1 MRSFFFLTAYS
12 MSFQTPRLVFIYFK
26 KHIVNTTLFQKG
38 QGMQFPFLAIFL
50 GIGIFLAIR
59 YKSLNKKQ
67 DEVTQSFWE
76 REAAANA
83 APTANLDNI
92 KYITIPLD
100 KFPLGF
106 SKDPAICSLENILR
120 DLSKKRLLNL
130 TGKTN
135 TELKEAYGVA
145 NLTTMQSIGEDF
157 DLLTITLK
165 DYGAA
170 LIEQGL
176 LADAINVLEFGVAI
190 GTDISQNYNMLGD
203 CYLALGK
210 TDKISYLIEQVE
222 SRNLMLAPSI
232 LRHLRG
238 LLSEDST
245 DGPVKTPENFE
256 INKN

>member
-1 MRSFFFLTAYS
+1 
-12 MSFQTPRLVFIYFK
+12 
-26 KHIVNTTLFQKG
+26 
-38 QGMQFPFLAIFL
+38 
-50 GIGIFLAIR
+50 
-59 YKSLNKKQ
+59 
-67 DEVTQSFWE
+67 
-76 REAAANA
+76 
-83 APTANLDNI
+83 
-92 KYITIPLD
+92 
-100 KFPLGF
+100 
-106 SKDPAICSLENILR
+106 
-120 DLSKKRLLNL
+120 
-130 TGKTN
+130 
-135 TELKEAYGVA
+135 LKEAYGVA

-176 LADAINVLEFGVAI
+176 LADAISVLEFGVAI

-232 LRHLRG
+232 LRHLRE

-245 DGPVKTPENFE
+245 NGPVKTPENFE

>member
-1 MRSFFFLTAYS
+1 M
-12 MSFQTPRLVFIYFK
+12 
-26 KHIVNTTLFQKG
+26 
-38 QGMQFPFLAIFL
+38 
-50 GIGIFLAIR
+50 
-59 YKSLNKKQ
+59 
-67 DEVTQSFWE
+67 
-76 REAAANA
+76 
-83 APTANLDNI
+83 
-92 KYITIPLD
+92 
-100 KFPLGF
+100 
-106 SKDPAICSLENILR
+106 
-120 DLSKKRLLNL
+120 
-130 TGKTN
+130 
-135 TELKEAYGVA
+135 
-145 NLTTMQSIGEDF
+145 
-157 DLLTITLK
+157 TITLK

-176 LADAINVLEFGVAI
+176 LADAISVLEFGVAI